1 MRWIFRLIGFVV
13 VLAVVAVTSIL
24 LLPSERIARI
34 AADQITQYT
43 GRDVQITG
51 DVSATFWP
59 TLGVTTGA
67 VEIGNAEWSDNGP
80 MLRAESLEI
89 GVDAAA
95 LWNRDIKIRTLRA
108 VSPEVLLE
116 VAADGRNNWTFRS
129 STEGSTGTSSGALP
143 TLTLDRAEVENGS
156 FRYLDAQAGSDTRF
170 DDFDLALEWP
180 VANGPVTLDLAAEP
194 FGSRITVDAEIAN
207 VAAVIASQTTPV
219 TAQIAA
225 PGGALSFNGAVG
237 TTPEAAG
244 RIDADLSDTGRF
256 LAAMGVS
263 GVDVP
268 KGFGQAL
275 NIDGLVSFK
284 GNQVSLREGVIVADG
299 TRLDGSADVVLAAT
313 PQITANFAA
322 GDLDLAFLAEG
333 GSSGGG
339 SGWSKDRIDA
349 SGLAAFN
356 GSIGMTAQSLDLG
369 TLRFGSTRLKV
380 TNDRSRAVVRF
391 DELRG
396 YDGNI
401 TGQFV
406 ANNRNGLSVGGDLSA
421 TGVQV
426 QSLLADMAD
435 LDRMSGLANM
445 QLAFLGVGQSVDAI
459 MKSLSGDG
467 SITMAGGQISGIDL
481 DKLIRSGA
489 TGPGTTVFD
498 DFRASYRIN
507 DGVLR
512 NNDLVMTLPNVE
524 TRGEGKV
531 DLGDREIDYLVT
543 PIALQAR
550 DDQGLAIPF
559 RIKGPWSSPQFL
571 PDMGAA
577 IDLNLEAEKKKLEE
591 QLELE
596 RAKLEE
602 RAREEA
608 EKARIR
614 AEEQLRREAEKA
626 LGVETQE
633 GESIEDALR
642 KKLEEEAGNAL
653 RNLLGGN

>member
-1 MRWIFRLIGFVV
+1 MRWIVRLIGFVMV
-13 VLAVVAVTSIL
+13 VAIVAVVSIL
-24 LLPSERIARI
+24 MLPSERIARI

-67 VEIGNAEWSDNGP
+67 VEIGNAEWSTNGP
-80 MLRAESLEI
+80 MLRADSLEI

-108 VSPEVLLE
+108 VSPQVLLE
-116 VAADGRNNWTFRS
+116 VAADGRNNWTF
-129 STEGSTGTSSGALP
+129 GDSTGESSGALP
-143 TLTLDRAEVENGS
+143 TLTLDRAEVTNGA
-156 FRYLDAQAGSDTRF
+156 FRFIDAQAGSDTRF

-180 VANGPVTLDLAAEP
+180 VANGPVTLDLGAQP
-194 FGSRITVDAEIAN
+194 YGSRITVDAEIAD
-207 VAAVIASQTTPV
+207 VAAVIAGQTTPV
-219 TAQIAA
+219 TAQIGA
-225 PGGALSFNGAVG
+225 PGGAVAFNGAVG
-237 TTPEAAG
+237 TTPEFAG
-244 RIDADLSDTGRF
+244 RLDADLSDTARF
-256 LAAMGVS
+256 LAALGIS
-263 GVDVP
+263 SVDVP
-268 KGFGQAL
+268 EGFGRAL
-275 NIDGLVSFK
+275 NIDGLVSFS
-284 GNQVSLREGVIVADG
+284 GDRVSLREGVIVADG

-322 GDLDLAFLAEG
+322 GDLDLAFLTEG

-339 SGWSKDRIDA
+339 SGWSTERIDA
-349 SGLAAFN
+349 SGLSAFN
-356 GSIGMTAQSLDLG
+356 GSIGLTARSLDLG
-369 TLRFGSTRLKV
+369 TLKFGSTRLNV

-406 ANNRNGLSVGGDLSA
+406 ANNRNGLSVGGDLRA

-426 QSLLADMAD
+426 KSLLTDMAD

-445 QLAFLGVGQSVDAI
+445 QLRFLGVGQSVDAI

-467 SITMAGGQISGIDL
+467 SVSMAGGQISGIDL

-498 DFRASYRIN
+498 DFRASYTIN
-507 DGVLR
+507 GGVLR

-531 DLGDREIDYLVT
+531 DLGQQEIDYLVT

-577 IDLNLEAEKKKLEE
+577 LDLNLEAEKKKLEE
-591 QLELE
+591 QLEAE
-596 RAKLEE
+596 KAKLEE
-602 RAREEA
+602 RARAEA
-608 EKARIR
+608 EKARER
-614 AEEQLRREAEKA
+614 AQEQLRREAEKA
-626 LGVETQE
+626 LGVTTQE
-633 GESIEDALR
+633 GDSVEDALR